1 MELNENINLETPKN
15 LNRTE
20 DMYILR
26 GDDDYDS
33 LRLLTARYPLDCGVE
48 EIIEDEFNYHSA
60 QDLDLG
66 VHIIS
71 GKIWST
77 FYEMSGDYDAGFDI
91 DKHEVL
97 FDATKVVIDRADD
110 IYNVLFLIYEKEC
123 YIMKFS
129 KSFNSLTDESYNRMV
144 GDVYEHEG
152 ENGVYIFTSEP
163 ISYMK
168 RIQKIELFKKI
179 DIPVFEHE
187 NSFMLGEI

>member
-1 MELNENINLETPKN
+1 MEVNEIINSLVPEN

-26 GDDDYDS
+26 GDNEHNS
-33 LRLLTARYPLDCGVE
+33 ISLLTTRYPLESGVE
-48 EIIEDEFNYHSA
+48 EIIEDEFNYHSM

-77 FYEMSGDYDAGFDI
+77 FYEMSGDYDAGFNI

-97 FDATKVVIDRADD
+97 FDAEKIVIDRADD
-110 IYNVLFLIYEKEC
+110 IYNILFLIYEKEC

-129 KSFNSLTDESYNRMV
+129 KSFDSLTDESYNRMV